1 MCFYT
6 KATIQE
12 RLICFQDANLS
23 QVNSSNKGTLTYSMP
38 RKLFC
43 IFSFAFFIAFF
54 IYFTWCIV
62 WLNGSNNKIS
72 YQNQHR
78 PSSGPNKKSKFN

>member
-1 MCFYT
+1 MCFHN

-12 RLICFQDANLS
+12 RLAVIICLQDANLS

-54 IYFTWCIV
+54 ILHGALY
-62 WLNGSNNKIS
+62 G
-72 YQNQHR
+72 
-78 PSSGPNKKSKFN
+78 